1 MKRTPFDLG
10 HYAFSSGRMGML
22 QTLSVIPVIAG
33 DSMSVSMNNVLRLSD
48 LRRTLTVDAQID
60 YFGFYVP
67 HRHSYGSTWTDL
79 VKEGVT
85 SSTTLPVVVVGSG
98 TYYLG
103 QVMDFNQDDIA
114 QWRFT
119 AYNQIWNRYFRF
131 LKLTPVV
138 PDLYNG
144 TGTPSGHTAANSPL
158 KGSIDQ
164 RHYGFNCAR
173 LKTPW
178 TTGIVSGLLDADRN
192 VATTGTELDIIELK
206 QVQKQ
211 YKNLIDLDWFANRYQ
226 DILGDQFGSGVNI
239 DADERPKLLFRTTKA
254 VSGIDIDGTDDA
266 TIGTA
271 SGKSVQR
278 HQIGFR
284 RQFMPEHGS
293 VWLMA
298 LVRFPTIS
306 SRELHPLSESAVGYK
321 DLVGNYDVVS
331 VEPPVAQNLNDWMSK
346 PAGATSIG
354 KIPYGQFY
362 RHQPNN
368 VHVKFELLSG
378 FPFLKPAVFNT
389 HMEAVYISEKDYDDS
404 FLSDQL
410 GHWQNYASIQCN
422 VMRHYPSARDSIYA
436 GTKNT

>member
-1 MKRTPFDLG
+1 MKRSPINLN
-10 HYAFSSGRMGML
+10 HYSFTTGRFGML

-33 DSMSVSMNNVLRLSD
+33 DSLTVNMNNVLRMSD

-67 HRHSYGSTWTDL
+67 HRHSYGSLWTDL

-85 SSTTLPVVVVGSG
+85 SSVVLPTVNIGSG

-103 QVMDFNQDDIA
+103 QVMDFNNEDIA
-114 QWRFT
+114 QWRIT

-131 LKLTPVV
+131 LTLTPEV
-138 PDLYNG
+138 PLLYNG
-144 TGTPSGHTAANSPL
+144 SGTPSGHSLAVSPL
-158 KGSIDQ
+158 KGSDDQ

-178 TTGIVSGLLDADRN
+178 TTGIVSSLVAADRE
-192 VATTGTELDIIELK
+192 VPSATVLDIIELK
-206 QVQKQ
+206 QIQKQ
-211 YKNLIDLDWFANRYQ
+211 YKNLIDLDWFANRYN
-226 DILGDQFGSGVNI
+226 DVLGNQFGSGVNI
-239 DADERPKLLFRTTKA
+239 DADERPKLIFRTTKSL
-254 VSGIDIDGTDDA
+254 SGVDVNGTDDA
-266 TIGTA
+266 TIGT
-271 SGKSVQR
+271 SVGKSVQR
-278 HQIGFR
+278 HQLGFR

-306 SRELHPLSESAVGYK
+306 TRESHPLGRENVGYK

-331 VEPPVAQNLNDWMSK
+331 AEPPLTQNLLDWMAK
-346 PAGATSIG
+346 PAGTTPIG
-354 KIPYGQFY
+354 TIPYGQFY

-368 VHVKFELLSG
+368 VHVDFEILTG
-378 FPFLKPAVFNT
+378 FPFLKPVLFNT
-389 HMEAVYISEKDYDDS
+389 HMEAVYVHETDYDSS

-410 GHWQNYASIQCN
+410 GHWQNYASIQ
-422 VMRHYPSARDSIYA
+422 VEAMRHYPSARTSIYA
-436 GTKNT
+436 GTT